1 MQQIL
6 QRFRGTFLSAV
17 NLNLM
22 VLAWIIFVT
31 ADPFDVTPKLTGL
44 RSLGYWAVTVVYS
57 STLLC
62 FLIVAYDEAHA
73 SVPRWLGRVFA
84 ALVYGAVSVSF
95 GRVVFVSFAA
105 EPEKFG
111 WPQFQHYAFGTA
123 IGMAVFMVVDLFRFA
138 LNRNTQ
144 EVTDVVTNSVAEDSQ
159 VPLSAPEAKTAKTS
173 EIRLLKRVP
182 PELNGALIR
191 ICAQDHF
198 VQIYTE
204 KGMHSIRMRFRD
216 ALAELPDDLGVLV
229 HRSHWVAAD
238 QIDKTFKK
246 DRKLFVRL
254 KDGAEAPVGRNGE
267 TALGKLI

>member
-6 QRFRGTFLSAV
+6 QRFRGTFLSAI

-57 STLLC
+57 SALLC
-62 FLIVAYDEAHA
+62 FLVVAYDEGHA
-73 SVPRWLGRVFA
+73 SVPRWLRRVFA
-84 ALVYGAVSVSF
+84 ALAYGGFSVSF
-95 GRVVFVSFAA
+95 GRLVFVSFAA

-123 IGMAVFMVVDLFRFA
+123 IGMAVFMVVDVFRFA
-138 LNRNTQ
+138 LKRNIQ
-144 EVTDVVTNSVAEDSQ
+144 EPSEVVAEAVSDMT
-159 VPLSAPEAKTAKTS
+159 PAPEPEPDEKPDGFR

-182 PELNGALIR
+182 PELHGALIR

-198 VQIYTE
+198 VQTYTD

-216 ALAELPDDLGVLV
+216 ALAELPGDLGVLV

-238 QIDKTFKK
+238 QIDTTFKK

-254 KDGAEAPVGRNGE
+254 KDGSEAPVSRNGE
-267 TALGKLI
+267 VALSKLI